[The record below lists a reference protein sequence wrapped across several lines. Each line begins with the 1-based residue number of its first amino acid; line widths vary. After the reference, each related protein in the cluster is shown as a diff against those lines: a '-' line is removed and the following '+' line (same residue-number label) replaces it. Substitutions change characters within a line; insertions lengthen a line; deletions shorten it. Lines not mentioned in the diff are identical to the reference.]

1 MSYMERE
8 IKTYNK
14 GIKSMKVLIV
24 IHALNA
30 GGAEKSLISLLE
42 ALKIYKLDIDLLVAW
57 KTGMYMD
64 KIPENVRVLE
74 TPENLRVYATPMSDK
89 QFPRKIHF
97 YVKKILCQ
105 IEEKVLIHKSDL
117 HKKELLWK
125 LFSKNIEELPGNYD
139 LAISYMHGFPNY
151 YVIDKV
157 CAKRKILWMHN
168 DYEKQNLCN
177 DFERNYFQKAKNIV
191 TISEACACSLRSAFP
206 DLQNKFIVLENIS
219 SSSVIRKLSME
230 SFPEEYLGFENGWK
244 LLSIGR
250 LHPQKG
256 FDIAIKAAKKLKEE
270 GVRFKWYIIGSG
282 SLKKEL
288 RRKCKEYGVEENMLF
303 LGQRTNP
310 YVYIKNCD
318 IFVQPSRYEGKS
330 IVLDEAKILCKPI
343 VVTNYPTVVS
353 SIEKDKNGII
363 VDIDKDAIAKG
374 IISLIEDNALREH
387 LIENLEKED
396 NGNDLELKK
405 YYHTFIG
412 SGQDES

>member
-1 MSYMERE
+1 MEIE
-8 IKTYNK
+8 KKTYSK
-14 GIKSMKVLIV
+14 GIKRMKILIV

-42 ALKIYKLDIDLLVAW
+42 ALKNYNLDINLLVAW
-57 KTGMYMD
+57 KKGMYID
-64 KIPENVRVLE
+64 KIPENVRVLD
-74 TPENLRVYATPMSDK
+74 TPDDLRAYATPMSDE
-89 QFPRKIHF
+89 QFPHKPCF
-97 YVKKILCQ
+97 YARKILCQ
-105 IEEKVLIHKSDL
+105 IEERVLIRKSDL
-117 HKKELLWK
+117 HKKELHWK
-125 LFSKNIEELPGNYD
+125 LYSKNIKNLPGYYD

-177 DFERNYFQKAKNIV
+177 DFERNYFQKAEKVV
-191 TISEACACSLRSAFP
+191 TISDACVRSLSNAFP
-206 DLQNKFIVLENIS
+206 DLKNKFVVLENIS
-219 SSSVIRKLSME
+219 SSSIIRKLSME
-230 SFPEEYLGFENGWK
+230 CFPKEYLVSKNEWK

-256 FDIAIKAAKKLKEE
+256 FDIAIEAAQKLKIE
-270 GVRFKWYIIGSG
+270 GIHFKWYIIGSG
-282 SLKKEL
+282 SLEKEL

-303 LGQRTNP
+303 LGQRANP

-353 SIEKDKNGII
+353 SIEKDKDGII
-363 VDIDKDAIAKG
+363 VDIDKDAIARG
-374 IISLIEDNALREH
+374 IMSLIEDKALRER
-387 LIENLEKED
+387 LIYNLKNED
-396 NGNDLELKK
+396 NGNDLEVEK
-405 YYHTFIG
+405 YYHMFIG
-412 SGQDES
+412 SGEDES